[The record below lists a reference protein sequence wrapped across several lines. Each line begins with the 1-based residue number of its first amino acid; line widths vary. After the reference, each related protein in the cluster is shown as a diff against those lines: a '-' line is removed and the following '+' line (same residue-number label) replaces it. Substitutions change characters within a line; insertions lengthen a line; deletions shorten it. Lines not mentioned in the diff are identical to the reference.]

1 MKARKL
7 IWLVSLAVL
16 AGLVSLTV
24 QHRPPGRVRLGMI
37 ADGGAPVPP
46 PPPLPPGPSVSGIN
60 A

>member
-1 MKARKL
+1 MKTRKL

-16 AGLVSLTV
+16 AGLVSLSA
-24 QHRPPGRVRLGMI
+24 QHLSRAGARLEMR

-46 PPPLPPGPSVSGIN
+46 PPPLPPSPAGSGVN

>member
-1 MKARKL
+1 MKTSKL
-7 IWLVSLAVL
+7 VWLVSLAVL

-24 QHRPPGRVRLGMI
+24 QHRSPGGARLEMI

-46 PPPLPPGPSVSGIN
+46 PPPLPPVRSVSGIN